1 MRNRAKCK
9 LCDTTI
15 ESFHDLDYVACKCS
29 EISVSGGSK
38 MECAA
43 KNWENFLRVDDKG
56 NEIIVKVMDKII
68 QEQAEETIKPTKK
81 ELIDMLDEMIKNIE
95 NLPQH
100 AMTSAVNH
108 YDLTSALLLLSA
120 LFKAKD

>member
-9 LCDTTI
+9 LCQNII

-43 KNWENFLRVDDKG
+43 RNWENFLRVDDKG
-56 NEIIVKVMDKII
+56 NEIIVSVKEKII
-68 QEQAEETIKPTKK
+68 EEAQEIVSKPTKK
-81 ELIDMLDEMIKNIE
+81 DLIKILEEMINNIE
-95 NLPQH
+95 NLPQM
-100 AMTSAVNH
+100 AMSSPINH
-108 YDLTSALLLLSA
+108 YDFVSALLLLSSI
-120 LFKAKD
+120 FKAED

>member
-9 LCDTTI
+9 LCQTII

-29 EISVSGGSK
+29 QISVSGGSK

-43 KNWENFLRVDDKG
+43 HDWENFLRVDDKG
-56 NEIIVKVMDKII
+56 NEIMVKVKDKVE
-68 QEQAEETIKPTKK
+68 QKPTEQAAKPTKK
-81 ELIDMLDEMIKNIE
+81 ELISMLDEMINNIE

-100 AMTSAVNH
+100 AMTSAINH
-108 YDLTSALLLLSA
+108 YDFLSVLLLLSSV
-120 LFKAKD
+120 FKAED